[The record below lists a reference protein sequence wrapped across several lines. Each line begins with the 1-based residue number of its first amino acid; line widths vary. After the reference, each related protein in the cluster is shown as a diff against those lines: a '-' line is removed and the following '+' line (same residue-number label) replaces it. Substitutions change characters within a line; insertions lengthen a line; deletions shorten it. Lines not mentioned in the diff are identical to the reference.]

1 MTSSTGPRRLLWNE
15 PRVVAAGAVALLITA
30 GISVM
35 QMSMRANLFD
45 PASVPIFERL
55 FLFQDYNASLLF
67 PAVLLLALSPQCQSA
82 GSAIARWMGRHALI
96 TTTTSCL
103 AFAAGAWF
111 VYLNHPLSLDESAP
125 LMQSQAFAAGSLL
138 GRFPPAL
145 IDWLVYPPFQ
155 EMFIH
160 VSHETGEVSSA
171 YWPGFAALLTPFTA
185 AGVPWLCNPVLG
197 ALAVWVIYRITLHM
211 TGSMDAAGAAML
223 FSLASAAFV
232 INSISYYSMTA
243 HMLCNAVFV
252 LLLLEPTPRRAL
264 LAGLVGGL
272 ALNLH
277 NPFPH
282 MLFALPWL
290 AWLLSRDDRWRLVPS
305 IVAGY
310 LPGIAAG
317 FGWYLMTHGLSPNAP
332 NNAVAAGGGP
342 IEIAVRQFLAVLR
355 FPDAALLDMRV
366 MALAKLWLW
375 AVPALVLLT
384 IVGFWRS
391 RAEVRFK
398 LLAASAILTFV
409 GYVFIP
415 VSQGHGW
422 GFRYFHSAWFVLP
435 VLAAGAIAG
444 PTGHSIPPAPRIAEP
459 LTRYVYGAALGSLV
473 LLLPLFAWQVHS
485 FIQLHIGQLPTS
497 EQGRPRV
504 VIINP
509 YMGYYSQDLVQND
522 PFLRTPVIRMIT
534 HGRANDEKMMATHF
548 PDLVVLS
555 RGYRGSVWG
564 YPDDDPTSTSN
575 GTEKR

>member
-1 MTSSTGPRRLLWNE
+1 MTSSTGSRRLLWNE
-15 PRVVAAGAVALLITA
+15 PRVVAAGAIALLLTA
-30 GISVM
+30 GITLL

-45 PASVPIFERL
+45 PESVPIFERL
-55 FLFQDYNASLLF
+55 FLFQDYTASLLF
-67 PAVLLLALSPQCQSA
+67 PAVLLLALFPQCQAA
-82 GSAIARWMGRHALI
+82 GSTLARWMGRHPL
-96 TTTTSCL
+96 TTATASCL

-125 LMQSQAFAAGSLL
+125 FMQSQAFAAGSLL

-155 EMFIH
+155 ELFIH

-185 AGVPWLCNPVLG
+185 AGFPWLCNPVLG
-197 ALAVWVIYRITLHM
+197 ALSAWVIFRITLHM
-211 TGSMDAAGAAML
+211 TGSFDAAGSAVL

-243 HMLCNAVFV
+243 HLLCNAVFV
-252 LLLLEPTPRRAL
+252 LLLLEPTPRRAF

-290 AWLLSRDDRWRLVPS
+290 AWLLWRDDRWRLVPA
-305 IVAGY
+305 VAAGY

-332 NNAVAAGGGP
+332 NNAVAGGGGP
-342 IEIAVRQFLAVLR
+342 FDIAVRQFLAVLR
-355 FPDAALLDMRV
+355 LPNEALLDMRV
-366 MALAKLWLW
+366 IALAKLWLW
-375 AVPALVLLT
+375 AVPALILLT
-384 IVGFWRS
+384 IVGFCRS
-391 RAEVRFK
+391 RVEVRFK
-398 LLAASAILTFV
+398 LLAGSAILTFV
-409 GYVFIP
+409 GYLFIP

-435 VLAAGAIAG
+435 VLAAGAIASPSG
-444 PTGHSIPPAPRIAEP
+444 RTTPLASRIAEP
-459 LTRYVYGAALGSLV
+459 LARYVHGAALVSLV
-473 LLLPLFAWQVHS
+473 LLVPLFAWQVHS
-485 FIQLHIGQLPTS
+485 FIQTHVGQLPTS
-497 EQGRPRV
+497 DRGRPRV
-504 VIINP
+504 VIISP

-522 PFLRTPVIRMIT
+522 PFLRAPVIRMIT
-534 HGRANDEKMMATHF
+534 HGRADDEKMMATHF
-548 PDLVVLS
+548 PDLVLLS
-555 RGYRGSVWG
+555 SGYRGSVWG
-564 YPDDDPTSTSN
+564 YPDDHPVSASS
-575 GTEKR
+575 GTEQR

>member
-1 MTSSTGPRRLLWNE
+1 
-15 PRVVAAGAVALLITA
+15 
-30 GISVM
+30 
-35 QMSMRANLFD
+35 MRANLFD
-45 PASVPIFERL
+45 PESVGIFERL

-67 PAVLLLALSPQCQSA
+67 PAVLLLALFPQCQSA
-82 GSAIARWMGRHALI
+82 GSTIARWMGRNPLI
-96 TTTTSCL
+96 TAAISCV
-103 AFAAGAWF
+103 AFAVGASY

-125 LMQSQAFAAGSLL
+125 FMQSQAFAAGSLL

-155 EMFIH
+155 ELFIH
-160 VSHETGEVSSA
+160 VSHETGQVASA

-197 ALAVWVIYRITLHM
+197 ALSAWVIFRITLQL
-211 TGSMDAAGAAML
+211 TGSVDAAGAAML
-223 FSLASAAFV
+223 FSVASAAFV
-232 INSISYYSMTA
+232 INSMSYYSMTA
-243 HMLCNAVFV
+243 HLLCNAAFV
-252 LLLLEPTPRRAL
+252 LLLLEPTPRRAM

-290 AWLLSRDDRWRLVPS
+290 AWLLRRDDRWRLLPS
-305 IVAGY
+305 IAAGY

-317 FGWYLMTHGLSPNAP
+317 FGWYLMTHGLAPNAP
-332 NNAVAAGGGP
+332 NNVVAAGGGP

-355 FPDAALLDMRV
+355 LPNEAVLDMRV
-366 MALAKLWLW
+366 IALAKLWLW
-375 AVPALVLLT
+375 AVPALVLLA

-391 RAEVRFK
+391 RADIRVK

-409 GYVFIP
+409 GYIFIP

-435 VLAAGAIAG
+435 VLAAGAFAAHPGQSSSSSAPPIGG
-444 PTGHSIPPAPRIAEP
+444 PLA
-459 LTRYVYGAALGSLV
+459 RYVQGAALGSLV
-473 LLLPLFAWQVHS
+473 LLVPLFAWQVHS
-485 FIQLHIGQLPTS
+485 FIQSHVGQLPMS
-497 EQGRPRV
+497 DHGQPRV
-504 VIINP
+504 VLISP

-522 PFLRTPVIRMIT
+522 PFLRAPVIRMIT
-534 HGRANDEKMMATHF
+534 HGRADDEKMMATHF
-548 PDLVVLS
+548 PDMVLLS

-564 YPDDDPTSTSN
+564 YPDDDSARASN
-575 GTEKR
+575 GPERR